1 MPVLS
6 AARLLLS
13 WVEILACRARPSHHW
28 NGPLNALKRWIDDIK
43 STNRSQSHEHQ
54 TKHWSQNSRRER
66 TSERQCFA
74 SRPNGRQ
81 ARVIF
86 VPTLLGRS
94 EAPHPST
101 GKISWSGE
109 DEGRVECHWTL
120 TKLLHPDEKLR
131 DAVDLIVIG
140 AIRL

>member
-13 WVEILACRARPSHHW
+13 LFESLACRARPSHHW

-43 STNRSQSHEHQ
+43 STNRSQSHERQ
-54 TKHWSQNSRRER
+54 TKHWSQDSSRER
-66 TSERQCFA
+66 TSKCFA

-101 GKISWSGE
+101 GKISRPAD
-109 DEGRVECHWTL
+109 DERHDEWELPHGR
-120 TKLLHPDEKLR
+120 
-131 DAVDLIVIG
+131 
-140 AIRL
+140 